1 MTIAKTNAT
10 LTRIL
15 SLAALV
21 LLGQAFRP
29 EQQALSQAADADT
42 PQGVE
47 VLARGPIHEAYA
59 EPAGGQTKPSP
70 VVPKQP
76 PDPIEEMPPD
86 QKPDGDNVQWIA
98 GYFAWDEEKA
108 DFMWVSGFW
117 RTPPPG
123 RQWMPGHWNQVDGGW
138 QWAPG
143 FWAAHQ
149 QQEVSYL
156 PPPPAPIETGPSVP
170 APSADYVYVQ
180 GCWIYRD
187 GHYVWRPGFWTG
199 CRRGWVWVP
208 SHYVWTPAGYVFID
222 GYWDYT
228 LRERGMLFAPIYV
241 DVTVCRRPGWYYS
254 PCYVVHDECLFGA
267 MFVRPGYGCYYFG
280 DYFAP
285 CHRDA
290 GFVAWCDVRIGGGYC
305 GDPLFCYYSY
315 HYRSDPGWSV
325 SLRAGYVGIYAGTIA
340 PPPRTLIQQTT
351 VVNNITVN
359 NINNTTINRTV
370 NNVNNVSN
378 VNNTVNNVTNVR
390 NNTTMLTSLK
400 QVNKTDYNLK
410 PVTPEARQTAKATA
424 VQMVQA
430 GQQRAQ
436 QEKQLLAMGPAP
448 TKSTDAPRVAK
459 MSLPN
464 LPATPATGGAKS
476 PPPSITPDSK
486 TAKSMNAGQS
496 GHPQNNVTPAGGNAS
511 HVGNANTPHVGNAAG
526 TQQGTTAGQPN
537 TGHAGQ
543 APNAVH
549 PDLKHGVNLPPPPP
563 KTGPVHP
570 KPPDSKTP
578 PPPPKHD
585 PKKDKDKD
593 H

>member
-1 MTIAKTNAT
+1 MTIAKTKAL
-10 LTRIL
+10 LTRTL
-15 SLAALV
+15 SLAALL
-21 LLGQAFRP
+21 LLGQAFWP
-29 EQQALSQAADADT
+29 EEKALSQAADSDV
-42 PQGVE
+42 PPGVD

-59 EPAGGQTKPSP
+59 EPAGGQIKPSP
-70 VVPKQP
+70 IVPKQP

-123 RQWMPGHWNQVDGGW
+123 RQWMPGHWNQVEGGW

-149 QQEVSYL
+149 QQEVTYL
-156 PPPPAPIETGPSVP
+156 PPPPAPLETGPSVP

-187 GHYVWRPGFWTG
+187 GHYVWRPGFWSG

-208 SHYVWTPAGYVFID
+208 SHYVWTPAGYVFVD

-280 DYFAP
+280 DYFGP
-285 CHRDA
+285 TYRDG
-290 GFVAWCDVRIGGGYC
+290 GFVAWCDVRVGGGYC

-315 HYRSDPGWSV
+315 HYRGDPGWSV

-359 NINNTTINRTV
+359 NVNNTTINRTV
-370 NNVNNVSN
+370 NVNN

-410 PVTPEARQTAKATA
+410 PVTPEARQAAKATA
-424 VQMVQA
+424 TQVVQA

-436 QEKQLLAMGPAP
+436 QEKQLLAMGSPP

-459 MSLPN
+459 VSLPN
-464 LPATPATGGAKS
+464 VPATPATGGAKS
-476 PPPSITPDSK
+476 PPPPITPDSK
-486 TAKSMNAGQS
+486 AAKSTTAGQA
-496 GHPQNNVTPAGGNAS
+496 GHPQNNVAPAGASATHVGSANTNPAHAGNATGAQHS
-511 HVGNANTPHVGNAAG
+511 DTPGH
-526 TQQGTTAGQPN
+526 PN
-537 TGHAGQ
+537 TQGQ
-543 APNAVH
+543 APSTLH
-549 PDLKHGVNLPPPPP
+549 PDLKKGATVPPPPTKSGP
-563 KTGPVHP
+563 PNKTP
-570 KPPDSKTP
+570 P

-585 PKKDKDKD
+585 AKKDKDKD
-593 H
+593 R